1 MFEKYLK
8 YKIKYLNL
16 KNSFDLIGGN
26 IEIAKALEIYL
37 DKIFYHAVAN
47 YQIRYPTEKLVITG
61 RKVNMIYEP
70 TNYIPLRDDEPL
82 YELLTT
88 NTDINFVLI
97 KLVGF
102 LNSIHNSF
110 NKFNPIAIKMMN
122 QILKKLESKY
132 DYINSNHI
140 FKINETNIILNII
153 SKSEDF
159 NFIVNICTIEFKT
172 EIDIKQI
179 ISYPLRKL
187 TTHYT
192 ERIEIYYIKLDIS
205 NLDISNLD
213 SILNKNLIIN
223 RKKKLLENPEELDE
237 NIDEIDIIYE
247 NWLREINIPELLL
260 LTNTS
265 QYEPPNT
272 YTYVKSSLY
281 FFNHNYL
288 LFNKFQIYKS
298 DHTVYIYTEK
308 LLQDE
313 SIKKF
318 ETIIITEMIEENS
331 FKQFIELIPI
341 RYTLDS
347 YSINTL
353 LINNINDW
361 ENSIDFPPF
370 ENLNVQIYIF
380 IFIYLLYTINK
391 PLLTTLN
398 NFKVYSVSQS
408 LYNFND
414 INSRFTKNQIYTFP
428 IFKSTTLAISYKGH
442 PKFIGSDLI
451 PLVFEIEIKPN
462 ELNGSEFMFID
473 NSQYEFVLTIGSQ
486 VEIVDVSTCYTTFYT
501 GISEPLNQIC
511 ILLKCKLLKSNYIPS
526 LEDFES
532 ILTFMKENKYKL
544 IGGNPNMQSIHKSIL
559 KQKLTTEQELTTE
572 QKLITEKNLTFIQ
585 YIEQT
590 KQNISK
596 NPFILEHIDNHPSNS
611 NT

>member
-1 MFEKYLK
+1 
-8 YKIKYLNL
+8 
-16 KNSFDLIGGN
+16 
-26 IEIAKALEIYL
+26 
-37 DKIFYHAVAN
+37 
-47 YQIRYPTEKLVITG
+47 
-61 RKVNMIYEP
+61 MIYEP
-70 TNYIPLRDDEPL
+70 NKYIPLTDDEPL
-82 YELLTT
+82 YQLLTS
-88 NTDINFVLI
+88 NSNINFVLTN
-97 KLVGF
+97 LVGF
-102 LNSIHNSF
+102 LNSIHTDF

-122 QILKKLESKY
+122 IILKKLESKY
-132 DYINSNHI
+132 DYINADHI
-140 FKINETNIILNII
+140 FKINEKNIILNII
-153 SKSEDF
+153 SKSGDF
-159 NFIVNICTIEFKT
+159 NFIVNICTIEFKS

-187 TTHYT
+187 TIHYSG
-192 ERIEIYYIKLDIS
+192 IIIIYYIKLDISNLDIS

-213 SILNKNLIIN
+213 SILNKNLIII
-223 RKKKLLENPEELDE
+223 RKKKLLEKQELDE
-237 NIDEIDIIYE
+237 EMDEMDIIYE
-247 NWLREINIPELLL
+247 NWLREINTPELLL

-265 QYEPPNT
+265 QYKPPII
-272 YTYVKSSLY
+272 YTDNESSLY

-288 LFNKFQIYKS
+288 LFNSF
-298 DHTVYIYTEK
+298 YIYTEK
-308 LLQDE
+308 LFQDE
-313 SIKKF
+313 CIKKF
-318 ETIIITEMIEENS
+318 KTIITREMIEEKS
-331 FKQFIELIPI
+331 FKQFIQLIPI
-341 RYTLDS
+341 RYTCDS

-361 ENSIDFPPF
+361 ENSIDFIPF
-370 ENLNVQIYIF
+370 EKLNVQIYVFIF
-380 IFIYLLYTINK
+380 IFLLYTINK

-428 IFKSTTLAISYKGH
+428 IFKSTTLAISYEGH

-486 VEIVDVSTCYTTFYT
+486 VKIVDVSTCYTTFYT
-501 GISEPLNQIC
+501 GNSEPLNQIC
-511 ILLKCKLLKSNYIPS
+511 ILLKCKLLRSNYIPS

-532 ILTFMKENKYKL
+532 ILTYMKENKYKM
-544 IGGNPNMQSIHKSIL
+544 IGSGISMQTITESIL